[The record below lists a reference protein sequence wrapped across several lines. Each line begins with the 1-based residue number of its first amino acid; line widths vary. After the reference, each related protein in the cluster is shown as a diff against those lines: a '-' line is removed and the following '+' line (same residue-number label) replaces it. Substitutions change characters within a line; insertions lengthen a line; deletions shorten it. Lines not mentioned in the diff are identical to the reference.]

1 MEEEIMRDPKRIKRV
16 LKLIENIWVDL
27 PDLRLCQLIGNCW
40 EAGDNYYKEDEELE
54 KKLREVYLYFV
65 DKKETL

>member
-1 MEEEIMRDPKRIKRV
+1 MRDPKRIKP
-16 LKLIENIWVDL
+16 LLELIEEIWIQI

-40 EAGDNYYKEDEELE
+40 EAGDHYYKEDDELE
-54 KKLREVYLYFV
+54 KRLKEVYNLA